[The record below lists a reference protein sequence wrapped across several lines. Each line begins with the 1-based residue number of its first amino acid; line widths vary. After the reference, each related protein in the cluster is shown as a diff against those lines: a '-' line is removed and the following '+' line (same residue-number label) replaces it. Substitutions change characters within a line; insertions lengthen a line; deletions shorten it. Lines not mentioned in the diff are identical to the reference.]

1 MKKSFVNI
9 ASSHLDCL
17 SVKMKDRFGID
28 MGSSYNGE
36 KEFMG
41 ASVSYKYDKEAE
53 VFHVDLSIG
62 FPANMSYSE
71 KNVLDQFEQ
80 ELIKCG
86 WVK

>member
-1 MKKSFVNI
+1 MKKNFVNI
-9 ASSHLDCL
+9 APSHLDCL
-17 SVKMKDRFGID
+17 SVKIKDKFGID
-28 MGSSYNGE
+28 MDSSYNGE

-41 ASVSYKYDKEAE
+41 ASISYRYDNEAE
-53 VFHVDLSIG
+53 VFHLDLSIG

-71 KNVLDQFEQ
+71 KDVLDQFEQ